1 MDHLHEVAVG
11 SRPPVVVG
19 DLRELRQLPIR
30 LVVLGR
36 GDVSGLEH
44 TVEDVAVTLQ
54 QPLSGGHSAVGVK
67 VGRAVEDRRQHC
79 RLRQG
84 ELGGVGVEER
94 LRGSLGSVSSATE
107 VNGVEV
113 AGENVLFGHLLAH
126 LHREEELLELAAHG
140 AFLGQVQHLDVLLG
154 DRRAPLHFTTSGNG
168 PRGANH
174 ALDRDARIRPEGA
187 VLG

>member
-1 MDHLHEVAVG
+1 MDHLHKVSVG
-11 SRPPVVVG
+11 SSPPVVVG

-30 LVVLGR
+30 LVMLGL

-44 TVEDVAVTLQ
+44 AVEDVAVTLQ
-54 QPLSGGHSAVGVK
+54 QPLPGGHSAFGVE

-79 RLRQG
+79 RLGQG

-94 LRGSLGSVSSATE
+94 LRGSLDPVSSTTE
-107 VNGVEV
+107 VNSVEV

-126 LHREEELLELAAHG
+126 LHREEELLKLAAHG

-154 DRRAPLHFTTSGNG
+154 DRRAPLHFTTMSNS